1 MADRYLKRC
10 SASLVIQEM
19 QIKSTMS
26 YYFTTLRMTEMKKSE
41 HTVLG
46 GLEGSGIL
54 SHWNAASTLKV
65 VLEFWQKAKHVL
77 NNLLHYMSDIPLSG
91 IAQE

>member
-1 MADRYLKRC
+1 MHNELLLHNYQDDWNEEVWTYW
-10 SASLVIQEM
+10 
-19 QIKSTMS
+19 
-26 YYFTTLRMTEMKKSE
+26 
-41 HTVLG
+41 VLG